1 MNNTNFR
8 NDESNS
14 IGILHYLKS
23 RISDN
28 ATRNIEQEQP
38 KAIQVNINE
47 LTFDDIDAYLAQY
60 KWKTGEGRARHTEAV
75 QWLKDFTKFNE
86 GRLSPLEAIEILK
99 NISND
104 DDEVR
109 IWKVNPAETMYYK
122 TLEWKLSKGKVSVGD
137 LDEALGSI
145 DPGMFRHPENCVGY
159 ETKVDEKD
167 KEDPWEFNVSLADI
181 VRNHEYI
188 NTIATRGVDSRKWE
202 SLAVSYLTSIAKEL
216 DCDLNKAMNL
226 MDYVGY
232 WAIPNRYKIKNSEK
246 LKNYFLQATET
257 QLAIWDVAKLLI
269 DRTEETHAAL
279 AD

>member
-1 MNNTNFR
+1 
-8 NDESNS
+8 
-14 IGILHYLKS
+14 
-23 RISDN
+23 
-28 ATRNIEQEQP
+28 
-38 KAIQVNINE
+38 
-47 LTFDDIDAYLAQY
+47 
-60 KWKTGEGRARHTEAV
+60 
-75 QWLKDFTKFNE
+75 
-86 GRLSPLEAIEILK
+86 LEAIEILK

-109 IWKVNPAETMYYK
+109 IWKINPAKTMYYK
-122 TLEWKLSKGKVSVGD
+122 TLEWKLSKGKVTVGD

-188 NTIATRGVDSRKWE
+188 NTIATRGVDRRKWE

-216 DCDLNKAMNL
+216 DCDLNEAMNL